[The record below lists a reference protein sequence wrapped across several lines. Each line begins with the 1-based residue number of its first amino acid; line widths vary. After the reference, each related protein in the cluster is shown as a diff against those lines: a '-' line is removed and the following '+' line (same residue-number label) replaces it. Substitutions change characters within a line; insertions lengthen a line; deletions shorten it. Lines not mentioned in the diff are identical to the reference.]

1 MREVV
6 STLRAMIFPKQHNEE
21 TNNDLIL
28 ENILNVNM
36 FNINISEDG
45 ENLRSQNDSSNNI
58 LSQVTEPSVDIF
70 ELVASNINYMIID
83 K

>member
-1 MREVV
+1 
-6 STLRAMIFPKQHNEE
+6 MIFPKQHNEE